1 MTAVPGSRTALR
13 VVDLAPGDAR
23 WDDFVSSQARASIFH
38 HGAWLRVLER
48 EYGRAAM
55 RLAALDGDGSVRGVL
70 PLMRTR
76 GLPLGLAAEVGSRRL
91 SSLPRTPVAGPLADR
106 ADALRALVEAAGA
119 RRPDGTQLQLK
130 LAAPLPA
137 DALPGLTCQTW
148 RMTYAVD
155 LPPLPEEIRF
165 GPTRRH
171 GRVMAR
177 VRHAQREGV
186 SVRSASSV
194 GELRRWYRLHLEVM
208 RHNVVPPRRW
218 RLFSAMWEELRPLG
232 MMDLLLAER
241 DGQMLAGNVMLQGP
255 GTAFYAFNG
264 ADRSSFEL
272 RANDLLQWEG
282 IRRAQAAGL
291 HTYDLG
297 EVPEG
302 EEGLIRFKR
311 KWGAEPRPL
320 VRCYSPAPSVQ
331 TGRTGGGAA
340 PQRAARLAE
349 EAWRRT
355 PLPATALAGSLFYR
369 FL

>member
-1 MTAVPGSRTALR
+1 MSAIPGARTALR
-13 VVDLAPGDAR
+13 VVDLAAGDPR
-23 WDDFVSSQARASIFH
+23 WDDFVSSHAQASIFH
-38 HGAWLRVLER
+38 HEAWLRVLER
-48 EYGRAAM
+48 EYGRTAM
-55 RLAALDGDGSVRGVL
+55 RLCAVDGEGAVRGVL

-76 GLPLGLAAEVGSRRL
+76 GLPLGLAAEVGARRL
-91 SSLPRTPVAGPLADR
+91 SSLPRTPVAGPLADG
-106 ADALRALVEAAGA
+106 ADAVRALVEAAGA
-119 RRPDGTQLQLK
+119 RGPEGTQLQLK
-130 LAAPLPA
+130 LVAPLPE
-137 DALPGLTCQTW
+137 DALDGLTCQTW

-165 GPTRRH
+165 GSTRRH

-194 GELRRWYRLHLEVM
+194 EELRQWYRLHLEVM
-208 RHNVVPPRRW
+208 RHNVVPARRW
-218 RLFSAMWEELRPLG
+218 RLFAAMWEELRPLG

-241 DGQMLAGNVMLQGP
+241 DGRMLAGNVMLQGA

-320 VRCYSPAPSVQ
+320 VRCYSPPPAVRPERAG
-331 TGRTGGGAA
+331 GRPA
-340 PQRAARLAE
+340 PQRVVRLAE
-349 EAWRRT
+349 DAWRRT

-369 FL
+369 FM